1 LERRV
6 LLYLQCR
13 KNAYQMKD
21 LRSVSGWKG
30 VGGERVSCSVSYFII
45 VLAKYLLGI
54 KEEDVFWLMV
64 S

>member
-1 LERRV
+1 
-6 LLYLQCR
+6 
-13 KNAYQMKD
+13 MKD